1 MQADLDFI
9 KLHEDELCIEVEIWV
24 YGFFE
29 DLKIVEDVFDEL
41 MLVIYDV
48 FGELALQ
55 QAIIRLY

>member
-1 MQADLDFI
+1 MQADLDLVE
-9 KLHEDELCIEVEIWV
+9 LHEDELSVEVEIWV
-24 YGFFE
+24 YSFFE
-29 DLKIVEDVFDEL
+29 NLKVVEDVLDEL